1 MRILVVDDDEITRCL
16 IEESLRYA
24 GHQVLVA
31 ANGVSGMR
39 LLRREQPDIVITD
52 ILMPDQDG
60 FGMIMAVRREKP
72 AAKIIAI
79 SGGGVLGSL
88 DLLVS
93 ARRLGADDTLVKPVM
108 PDALLDCVN
117 RFLPKDAPAAAMSW

>member
-1 MRILVVDDDEITRCL
+1 MRILVIDDDEITRCL
-16 IEESLRYA
+16 IEELLLCA

-39 LLRREQPDIVITD
+39 LLSKEQPDLVITD

-60 FGMIMAVRREKP
+60 LGLIMAVRRERP

-79 SGGGVLGSL
+79 SGGGALGSL
-88 DLLVS
+88 DLLMS
-93 ARRLGADDTLVKPVM
+93 ARRLGADDTLTKPVM
-108 PDALLDCVN
+108 PDELLESVN
-117 RFLPKDAPAAAMSW
+117 RFLREDTAAAA